1 MLATRVCIR
10 NIILTLQWHME
21 AVTNRKT
28 LSQNDLITAPSLTLA
43 RGVGAVN
50 EIWRQYVT
58 SSRQGILARR
68 AETIYVGYNLPVE
81 MTLTLY

>member
-68 AETIYVGYNLPVE
+68 AEIICVGYDLPVE

>member
-1 MLATRVCIR
+1 
-10 NIILTLQWHME
+10 ME

-68 AETIYVGYNLPVE
+68 AEIICVGYDLPVE

>member
-1 MLATRVCIR
+1 MLFNNTNVR
-10 NIILTLQWHME
+10 NIIRTLQWHME
-21 AVTNRKT
+21 AVTKRKT
-28 LSQNDLITAPSLTLA
+28 LSENDLITAPSLILA

-68 AETIYVGYNLPVE
+68 AKTICTV
-81 MTLTLY
+81 